1 MGQAPRLA
9 FGALLLAC
17 AGFTAGCGKP
27 AAHFGLS
34 NVAGQLP
41 PLQFELKDSSGI
53 QRTAADYRGKVVM
66 LFFGYTHC
74 PDVCPTT
81 LLHLAH
87 VLKELGPDAKHVAM
101 LFVTVDPEHDTAAKL
116 AAYTAVFDS
125 RIVGLRAVG
134 KPLAALEKRYH
145 VYVHEVVKPDG
156 SYRIDHTASIYI
168 FDQKGEA
175 RLLASGSDSL
185 TVIAQDVT
193 KLVNGA

>member
-9 FGALLLAC
+9 FVALMLAFV
-17 AGFTAGCGKP
+17 GSTAGCGKP
-27 AAHFGLS
+27 AAHFALS
-34 NVAGQLP
+34 DVTGQLP
-41 PLQFELKDSSGI
+41 PLQFELKDSSGR

-87 VLKELGPDAKHVAM
+87 VLKELGPNAKHVAM
-101 LFVTVDPEHDTAAKL
+101 LFVTVDPEHDTADKL

-134 KPLAALEKRYH
+134 KPLAELEKRYH
-145 VYVHEVVKPDG
+145 VYVHKVVKPDG

-185 TVIAQDVT
+185 KVIAQDVT

>member
-1 MGQAPRLA
+1 MRPVVRLA
-9 FGALLLAC
+9 FAALLIAFV
-17 AGFTAGCGKP
+17 GSNAGCGKP
-27 AAHFGLS
+27 AAHFALS
-34 NVAGQLP
+34 NVTGQLP
-41 PLQFELKDSSGI
+41 PLQFELKDTAGK

-87 VLKELGPDAKHVAM
+87 VLKQLGPDAKHVAM
-101 LFVTVDPEHDTAAKL
+101 LFVTVDPQHDTADKL
-116 AAYTAVFDS
+116 RNYTAVFDS

-145 VYVHEVVKPDG
+145 VYVHKVVKPDG
-156 SYRIDHTASIYI
+156 NYRIDHTASIYV

-175 RLLASGSDSL
+175 RLLAGGTDSL
-185 TVIAQDVT
+185 ADIAKDVT